1 MSTNL
6 ALQTDFGLHVR
17 DHLAYVEEHNAATL
31 DEIADRAFVTVT
43 GGHRI
48 HVSGSG
54 HSMAAVLETF
64 FRAGGLACVNAV
76 VHPALMPLEGGGEST
91 LTERTSGFAALLV
104 TRAAPTPDDLAVI
117 VSHSGVN
124 AYPVEYAEEMH
135 RHGTPV
141 IAVMSLPHSSQM
153 EARVGRKLGDIADW
167 VLDTRVPYGDATY
180 PAGEA
185 VTAGISSMVNVYLWD
200 LLLVRLAD
208 RANAAGVQLPI
219 WTSANVA
226 GGDERN
232 RDLLQTYRRL
242 IPLL

>member
-1 MSTNL
+1 
-6 ALQTDFGLHVR
+6 
-17 DHLAYVEEHNAATL
+17 
-31 DEIADRAFVTVT
+31 
-43 GGHRI
+43 
-48 HVSGSG
+48 
-54 HSMAAVLETF
+54 
-64 FRAGGLACVNAV
+64 
-76 VHPALMPLEGGGEST
+76 
-91 LTERTSGFAALLV
+91 
-104 TRAAPTPDDLAVI
+104 
-117 VSHSGVN
+117 
-124 AYPVEYAEEMH
+124 
-135 RHGTPV
+135 
-141 IAVMSLPHSSQM
+141 MSLPHSSQM

-180 PAGEA
+180 PAGDA

-219 WTSANVA
+219 WTSANVD

>member
-1 MSTNL
+1 MSQNL
-6 ALQTDFGLHVR
+6 ALQSDFGLHVR
-17 DHLAYVEEHNAATL
+17 DHLAYVQDVNAATL
-31 DEIADRAFVTVT
+31 DDVADRLFQVVT

-54 HSMAAVLETF
+54 HSMASVLETF

-76 VHPALMPLEGGGEST
+76 YHPSLIPLNGGGEST

-104 TRAAPTPDDLAVI
+104 QRAAPTSDDVALMF
-117 VSHSGVN
+117 SHSGVN

-135 RHGTPV
+135 RYGTPV
-141 IAVMSLPHSSQM
+141 VAVMSRPHSDQM
-153 EARVGRKLGDIADW
+153 TARVGRKLGDIADW

-180 PAGEA
+180 PAGDA
-185 VTAGISSMVNVYLWD
+185 VTAGISSMVNVYMWD

-219 WTSANVA
+219 WTSSNVE

-232 RDLLQTYRRL
+232 RALLRTYRET

>member
-1 MSTNL
+1 MSKDL

-17 DHLAYVEEHNAATL
+17 DHLSHVQEFNAPTL
-31 DEIADRAFVTVT
+31 DAVADRVFRVVTE
-43 GGHRI
+43 GHRI

-54 HSMAAVLETF
+54 HSVASVLETF

-76 VHPALMPLEGGGEST
+76 YHPSLIPLNGGGEST
-91 LTERTSGFAALLV
+91 LTERTSGFATLLV
-104 TRAAPTPDDLAVI
+104 SRSRPTPDDIAFMF
-117 VSHSGVN
+117 SHSGVN

-135 RHGTPV
+135 QHGAQV
-141 IAVMSLPHSSQM
+141 VAVMSRPHSDQM
-153 EARVGRKLGDIADW
+153 DPRVGRKLGDVADW
-167 VLDTRVPYGDATY
+167 ILDTRVPYGDATY
-180 PAGEA
+180 PAGDA
-185 VTAGISSMVNVYLWD
+185 VTAGISSIVNVFLWD

-219 WTSANVA
+219 WTSSNIK

-232 RDLLQTYRRL
+232 RALLDRYRKM